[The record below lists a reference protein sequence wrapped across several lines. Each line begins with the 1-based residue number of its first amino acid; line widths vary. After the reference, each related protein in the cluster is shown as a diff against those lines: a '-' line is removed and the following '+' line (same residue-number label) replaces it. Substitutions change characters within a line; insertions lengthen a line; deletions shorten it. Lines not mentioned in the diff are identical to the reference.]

1 MANNKGTATEQP
13 EEKKIEEKPKA
24 VTLGKELTP
33 NNMWKTMSIKQ
44 FGVTYV
50 ITEACNAC
58 THSLV
63 RTVTEKA
70 GEVIHTSM
78 TVIPNFTVKDIK
90 NHDGDA
96 IVVFTRG
103 I

>member
-1 MANNKGTATEQP
+1 MANNKVTTTEQP
-13 EEKKIEEKPKA
+13 KEEKPKA

-33 NNMWKTMSIKQ
+33 NDMWKTMSIKQ
-44 FGVTYV
+44 FGTTYV

-63 RTVTEKA
+63 RTITERA
-70 GEVIHTSM
+70 GEPIHTSM
-78 TVIPNFTVKDIK
+78 TVVPNFTIKDAK
-90 NHDGDA
+90 NNAGDA

-103 I
+103 L

>member
-13 EEKKIEEKPKA
+13 DKKEEKPKPA
-24 VTLGKELTP
+24 TMGKEITP
-33 NNMWKTMSIKQ
+33 NDMWKTMSIKQ
-44 FGVTYV
+44 FGATYV

-78 TVIPNFTVKDIK
+78 TVVPNFTIKDAK
-90 NHDGDA
+90 NHEGND

-103 I
+103 L